1 MPKTHSFVSCDAE
14 NVVID
19 WIKKAEDSRDLV
31 LRLYEAHGSRGRP
44 VLTFSESIASAM
56 ECDLLEEN
64 EECLNAQG
72 RVVELDVCP
81 WEIKTL
87 KVRLVEPPR
96 TPAGP

>member
-1 MPKTHSFVSCDAE
+1 
-14 NVVID
+14 
-19 WIKKAEDSRDLV
+19 
-31 LRLYEAHGSRGRP
+31 
-44 VLTFSESIASAM
+44 M

-72 RVVELDVCP
+72 RVVELDISP

-96 TPAGP
+96 TPAGS